1 MRQIKPRA
9 HFAEMYKCNR
19 IQYGTLPTSAIPIPP
34 LNKQII
40 RYAIVVNLMQTNG
53 NLHDNSVIKCDNWS
67 EHHIIVIMLLHTNV
81 NIRTY
86 VLALSNDG
94 DNVEIM

>member
-1 MRQIKPRA
+1 MC
-9 HFAEMYKCNR
+9 KCNR
-19 IQYGTLPTSAIPIPP
+19 IQYGKLPTSAIPFPP

-40 RYAIVVNLMQTNG
+40 RFAVVVNLMQTNG

-81 NIRTY
+81 NIRTS
-86 VLALSNDG
+86 VLALTDVG
-94 DNVEIM
+94 DDVEIT